1 MKRLITTIIIIG
13 AMLIPGC
20 IPAATPAEPAEPE
33 SPAAV
38 VLEPETPPATEP
50 ATPSEPE
57 VTEPKPAPETEPE
70 VTEPEPDPEPEP
82 EPEPP
87 EEDTGVPEVGQK
99 APDFK
104 MMKSDG
110 TTSYLSDF
118 DQPVVLNFWN
128 TGCRFC
134 VVEMPLLEEVY
145 NEKREEGLI
154 LLTVNIAES
163 LETVSKFLDEH
174 QISIPVLL
182 DTSASITQRY
192 LVQYLPTTFFIDAD
206 GIIQDKAVGAFRNK
220 ADIQKHLDKI
230 MP

>member
-20 IPAATPAEPAEPE
+20 IPAAAPAEPAEPE
-33 SPAAV
+33 SPAAMV
-38 VLEPETPPATEP
+38 IEPETPPATEP
-50 ATPSEPE
+50 AAPSEPE
-57 VTEPKPAPETEPE
+57 VTGPEPAPETEPE
-70 VTEPEPDPEPEP
+70 VTGPEP

-104 MMKSDG
+104 MMQADG
-110 TTSYLSDF
+110 TTSYLSEF

-163 LETVSKFLDEH
+163 LETVSEFLDDH